1 VSLERPYAGFAAV
14 VLAGGRSSRMGSP
27 KALLDWHGTP
37 LLRRV
42 VGILQRVADPVVVVH
57 AAGQELPPLPPGV
70 ELRIDANPGRGPLEG
85 IAAGMRAL
93 DGRAEVAFVSST
105 DVPLLHPAFVRS
117 VAAAVD
123 GNDAALPVAD
133 GHNHPLAAAYRL
145 SLLPQVERLLAED
158 RLRPAFLFEAAR
170 VRRLEVDELEQ
181 PGSLR
186 NLNTLEDYR
195 AALAEPLPL
204 ISVEAFGPLR
214 RTLGFTRTSVPAAS
228 LGAVLEALPAVVE
241 HLDHVL
247 VALNG
252 EHFQVDREV
261 PLVHGDT
268 LALVTAEAGG

>member
-1 VSLERPYAGFAAV
+1 
-14 VLAGGRSSRMGSP
+14 MGSS

-57 AAGQELPPLPPGV
+57 AEGQELPRLPPGV
-70 ELRIDANPGRGPLEG
+70 DLRIDASPGRGPLEG
-85 IAAGMRAL
+85 IAAGLRAL
-93 DGRAEVAFVSST
+93 EGRADVAFVSGT

-123 GNDAALPVAD
+123 GNDAAVPVAD
-133 GHNHPLAAAYRL
+133 GHVHPLASVYRL
-145 SLLPQVERLLAED
+145 SLLPAVERLLAED
-158 RLRPAFLFEAAR
+158 RLRPAFLFDRAR
-170 VRRLEVDELEQ
+170 VRRLEGSELPE
-181 PGSLR
+181 PDSLR
-186 NLNTLEDYR
+186 NMNTPEDYR
-195 AALAEPLPL
+195 AALAEPLPE

-214 RTLGFTRTSVPAAS
+214 RTLGFARTSVRAAS
-228 LGAVLEALPAVVE
+228 LGDVLDALPAVVE

-252 EHFQVDREV
+252 EHFQADREA